1 MGQLKRF
8 SAFALCLSL
17 QPISA
22 NAINS
27 AQIITSALSPH
38 CLEYKIVG
46 ICYWLFCTPFGCS
59 VKTSIKV
66 SHYIPNAVVSSY
78 DQTGSNP
85 WVEMSSLGAG
95 ISGFAEGGGA
105 NKQKRARNKNNLY
118 FKNVDVIGHPALAS
132 PIFGQFMGKIDY
144 ACSSPIR
151 AFMPYFL
158 STLDGLMWR
167 SGLPGSLY
175 PEALIPNMR
184 EIGSIIKGNMWG
196 NIYPRSG
203 FVTQANDYKAS
214 AVVAQR
220 AIDIVTRTGQLHV
233 YQSLISHSYHGYW
246 APESVTENT
255 GTRNH
260 KWQRLSP
267 SISSSCSTFPD
278 DAQPIASDGG
288 YAWALWQPYKCC
300 KRRGQIFL
308 YSFNFQ

>member
-8 SAFALCLSL
+8 SVFALCLSFH
-17 QPISA
+17 PISA

-27 AQIITSALSPH
+27 AQIIASALSPH

-78 DQTGSNP
+78 DQTGRNP
-85 WVEMSSLGAG
+85 WAEMSSLGAR

-105 NKQKRARNKNNLY
+105 NKQKRVRNRNNLH
-118 FKNVDVIGHPALAS
+118 FKNADVIGHPALAS
-132 PIFGQFMGKIDY
+132 LIFGQFMGQINY

-167 SGLPGSLY
+167 SGLPESLY

-184 EIGSIIKGNMWG
+184 EIGSTIKGNMWG

-203 FVTQANDYKAS
+203 FVTQVNDYKAS

-233 YQSLISHSYHGYW
+233 YQPLISHSYHGYW

-255 GTRNH
+255 GTHNH

-267 SISSSCSTFPD
+267 STSSSCSTFPD
-278 DAQPIASDGG
+278 NAQPIANDGG